1 MVNVANR
8 KRSAKVRRAPWLTFD
23 QYMALLHNKR
33 NKRRERKTMAA
44 LSQEWNVPLST
55 LLDASSRGIKR
66 YDVRGGYAL
75 RDA

>member
-1 MVNVANR
+1 MADMANR
-8 KRSAKVRRAPWLTFD
+8 ERSAKVRRAPWLTFD

-33 NKRRERKTMAA
+33 DKQKTMAE
-44 LSQEWNVPLST
+44 LSQEWNVPLTT

-66 YDVRGGYAL
+66 YDIRGGYAL